1 MRSVATVLCWLVA
14 TVALAVA
21 IPAGWAQ
28 RNLIDNDGYAAV
40 ASSAARDP
48 ALQNAM
54 ASLLTTQTLT
64 LASDRGYNLP
74 EPVVRGVVTSYIASL
89 SFPGQFADANRLA
102 HRWLF
107 TDAVQQSGDRWTIDV
122 APMLSNLSIIQTM
135 NDRGIPLPSSVRVP
149 LTSDTVQ
156 TLRPGELRPLAT
168 WGPWVSTGATVLAA
182 VAALLTVAV
191 AKARG
196 KALVALGV
204 SGLLVGGGGWAAME
218 IGRRFI
224 DDALNQTTGDV
235 RTIGDV
241 MVSHAEGSLHHWLNL
256 TLAAGGVLVVVGVV
270 FTMIGAMRN
279 RPSATKTRTS
289 ALI

>member
-1 MRSVATVLCWLVA
+1 MVLCWLVA

-28 RNLIDNDGYAAV
+28 RNFIDNDGYAAL
-40 ASSAARDP
+40 ASSAARDL

-64 LASDRGYNLP
+64 FAGDRGYNFP
-74 EPVVRGVVTSYIASL
+74 EPVVRGVVTNYIASP
-89 SFPGQFADANRLA
+89 SFPAQFADANRLA

-107 TDAVQQSGDRWTIDV
+107 TDTVQQSGDRWTIDV
-122 APMLSNLSIIQTM
+122 APMLSNLSTIQTL
-135 NDRGIPLPSSVRVP
+135 NARGVPLPSSVRVP
-149 LTSDTVQ
+149 LTSGTVQ
-156 TLRPGELRPLAT
+156 TLRPGELQPLAT
-168 WGPWVSTGATVLAA
+168 WGPWVSAGAAVLAA

-196 KALVALGV
+196 KALAALGV
-204 SGLLVGGGGWAAME
+204 SALLVGGGGWAAIE
-218 IGRRFI
+218 IGRRHI
-224 DDALNQTTGDV
+224 DDALNQTTDDV

-256 TLAAGGVLVVVGVV
+256 TLAAGGALVVVGVV
-270 FTMIGAMRN
+270 VTMIGAARN
-279 RPSATKTRTS
+279 RPSATETRTS
-289 ALI
+289 AQI